1 MRRLVVAG
9 LALALVAGACGSAGT
24 KSTSSGSE
32 PKVATARLVSAAAD
46 AAAAAKTAKIS
57 GSMDIA
63 VSGEN
68 ITAPITGAIDFEHQA
83 AEMKVDLSG
92 MAGGVMSGALEIRM
106 VDGVMYMNMG
116 GMLGDRASSILGGKD
131 WIAVDTEAMGAQD
144 SGTQNPADMLQS
156 LRGAGDVEYVGH
168 GRIDGVEVDH
178 YHAEIDLQKAID
190 KLPEKFRAKSEQG
203 MKLLGNAFPVDV
215 WIDADGLPRRF
226 ALDMDLGGK
235 GSVKEQVDYTDYG
248 APVTIV
254 APPAD
259 QVQSMDDFTHAIG
272 GASANAL

>member
-9 LALALVAGACGSAGT
+9 LALALVAGACGSA
-24 KSTSSGSE
+24 TSSKATKSE

-63 VSGEN
+63 VAGQN
-68 ITAPITGAIDFEHQA
+68 LTAPISGVIDFENQA
-83 AEMKVDLSG
+83 AELEVDLSG
-92 MAGGVMSGALEIRM
+92 IGGGVMSGAMEIRM

-116 GMLGDRASSILGGKD
+116 AMLGARASSLLGGKD
-131 WIAVDTEAMGAQD
+131 WIAVDTKAMGAES

-178 YHAEIDLQKAID
+178 YRAEIDLQKAIA
-190 KLPEKFRAKSEQG
+190 KLPEKYRAQSEQG
-203 MKLLGNAFPVDV
+203 MKLLGNGFPVDV
-215 WIDADGLPRRF
+215 WIDGDGLPRRF
-226 ALDMDLGGK
+226 ALDLDLGGK

-248 APVTIV
+248 APVTVV

-259 QVQSMDDFTHAIG
+259 QVQSMDDFTRASG

>member
-9 LALALVAGACGSAGT
+9 LALALVAGACGSA
-24 KSTSSGSE
+24 TSSKATKSE

-63 VSGEN
+63 VAGQN
-68 ITAPITGAIDFEHQA
+68 LTAPISGVIDFENQA
-83 AEMKVDLSG
+83 AELEVDLSG
-92 MAGGVMSGALEIRM
+92 IGGGVMSGAMEIRM

-116 GMLGDRASSILGGKD
+116 AMLGARASSLLGGKD
-131 WIAVDTEAMGAQD
+131 WIAVDTKAMGAQS

-178 YHAEIDLQKAID
+178 YRAEIDLQKAIA
-190 KLPEKFRAKSEQG
+190 KLPEKYRAQSEQG
-203 MKLLGNAFPVDV
+203 MKLLGNGFPVDV
-215 WIDADGLPRRF
+215 WIDGDGLPRRF
-226 ALDMDLGGK
+226 ALDLDLGGK

-248 APVTIV
+248 APVTVV

-259 QVQSMDDFTHAIG
+259 QVQSMDDFTRASG